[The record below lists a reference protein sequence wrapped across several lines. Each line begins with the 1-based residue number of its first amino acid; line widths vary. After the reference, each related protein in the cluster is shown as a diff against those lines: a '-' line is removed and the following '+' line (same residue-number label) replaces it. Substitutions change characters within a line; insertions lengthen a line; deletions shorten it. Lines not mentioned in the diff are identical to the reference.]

1 MKGSKG
7 CCLLGHFIVHLGIFK
22 EYQFISVYFLLL
34 PMNRSEK
41 LNYLK
46 QSPDFLK
53 INTDKNEFYVTR
65 QDVLSSAKWHAIAD
79 DRLSDCH
86 KVVHC

>member
-1 MKGSKG
+1 
-7 CCLLGHFIVHLGIFK
+7 
-22 EYQFISVYFLLL
+22 
-34 PMNRSEK
+34 MNRSEK